1 MYEQLSL
8 FNTNDERTQRQEE
21 LIDTWI
27 KHKCKGTL
35 VCPTGFGKTRVGLMA
50 IQRFQSKNPEKSI
63 LVVVPSDPIKLQWIK
78 QIEDWNL
85 KAEVKTYYDTSRHN
99 YEASLVILDEIHRTG
114 AETLYKTFSNL
125 SYRIML
131 GLTAT
136 FERLDGRD
144 RLISKYCPVIAEVSI
159 EEAIAKGWLSKYRE
173 YLVLIEPD
181 DIEQYNKLH
190 KEFLNHF
197 GFFNNN
203 FSLAMSLATNW
214 QARIAYG
221 KEMGLSKDENKE
233 VLIHAM
239 GFNRTLQGRKK
250 YINNHPKKIEI
261 ANLILK
267 HRQDRKCITFS
278 NTIAMAEKIGYGD
291 VYSGKDST
299 KKGRIKLED
308 FLSKPT
314 GVVNSVRKLSEGLND
329 PSISVAIFLGFD
341 SSKTKKTQSIGRV
354 IRAAEDK
361 VAEVFNIVI
370 KNTVEYTWFLN
381 SCTNKDYITIDEEN
395 LRNLLEN
402 KPFTKKKNKET
413 KMKFRF

>member
-1 MYEQLSL
+1 M
-8 FNTNDERTQRQEE
+8 
-21 LIDTWI
+21 
-27 KHKCKGTL
+27 
-35 VCPTGFGKTRVGLMA
+35 
-50 IQRFQSKNPEKSI
+50 
-63 LVVVPSDPIKLQWIK
+63 
-78 QIEDWNL
+78 
-85 KAEVKTYYDTSRHN
+85 
-99 YEASLVILDEIHRTG
+99 EIHRV
-114 AETLYKTFSNL
+114 AADTLYKTFSNL
-125 SYRIML
+125 SFKGIL

-136 FERLDGRD
+136 FERLDGKD
-144 RLISKYCPVIAEVSI
+144 RLVSKYAPVIAEVTV
-159 EEAIAKGWLSKYRE
+159 EEAVAKGWLSKYRE
-173 YLVLIEPD
+173 YLVLIEPE
-181 DIEQYNKLH
+181 DIESYNELNR
-190 KEFLNHF
+190 EFLGHF
-197 GFFNNN
+197 AFFQNN
-203 FSLAMSLATNW
+203 FGLAMQLATNW

-221 KEMGLSKDENKE
+221 KEHNLTKEENKE

-261 ANLILK
+261 ANLILS

-278 NTIAMAEKIGYGD
+278 NTIAMAEKIGYGE
-291 VYSGKDST
+291 VYSGRDST

-308 FLSKPT
+308 FLTKPT

-341 SSKTKKTQSIGRV
+341 SSKTKKTQSVGRV

-370 KNTVEYTWFLN
+370 KNTVEQTWFQN

-395 LRNLLEN
+395 LINLLEGRE
-402 KPFTKKKNKET
+402 FTKKKNKQT

>member
-1 MYEQLSL
+1 M
-8 FNTNDERTQRQEE
+8 
-21 LIDTWI
+21 
-27 KHKCKGTL
+27 
-35 VCPTGFGKTRVGLMA
+35 
-50 IQRFQSKNPEKSI
+50 
-63 LVVVPSDPIKLQWIK
+63 
-78 QIEDWNL
+78 
-85 KAEVKTYYDTSRHN
+85 
-99 YEASLVILDEIHRTG
+99 EIHRV
-114 AETLYKTFSNL
+114 AADTLYNTFSNI
-125 SYRIML
+125 SFRAIL

-136 FERLDGRD
+136 FERLDGKD
-144 RLISKYCPVIAEVSI
+144 RLISKYSPVIAEVTVD
-159 EEAIAKGWLSKYRE
+159 EAIAKGWLSKYRE

-181 DIEQYNKLH
+181 DIETYYELN

-197 GFFNNN
+197 AFFNNN
-203 FSLAMSLATNW
+203 FAQAISLATNW
-214 QARIAYG
+214 QARIAFG
-221 KEMGLSKDENKE
+221 KEHNLTKEENKE

-239 GFNRTLQGRKK
+239 GFNRTLQARKK

-261 ANLILK
+261 ANLILE

-278 NTIAMAEKIGYGD
+278 NTIAMAEKIGYGE

-308 FLSKPT
+308 FLSRPT
-314 GVVNSVRKLSEGLND
+314 GVVNSVRKLSEGFND
-329 PSISVAIFLGFD
+329 PSVSVAIFLGFD

-370 KNTVEYTWFLN
+370 KNTVEYTWFQN

-395 LRNLLEN
+395 LKNLLEG
-402 KPFTKKKNKET
+402 KQFIKKKNKET